1 MNDPFFPPPSID
13 PEQKLSPL
21 QRLRM
26 YDSLM
31 INAER
36 WLMAHDYHRQ
46 RQNVLYQSLHQPGIV
61 YGLGVCKTDA
71 PRAVTAKF
79 REQPWLKIQ
88 PGIAID
94 WEGNPII
101 VPKAIDFPLNFP
113 ATSTNEPLNIY
124 LVISYRDPEQLSY
137 KSNSETIQ
145 ETFRIDQKNSIPV
158 EGEVELCRFLWLPG
172 NNEIEHPKNLFF
184 PKVNELNLNYRY
196 QAGFRP
202 KAMVSIG
209 TLDTLSDETRKNLEQ
224 LMYSISTLYPA
235 LNGREVIDSV
245 LLIGLEKVVKYDLF
259 YLSIRDLQQLKER
272 ELSILDKYIANGG
285 VILIEATTNH
295 NQIEK
300 IAQFIQIKFKF
311 NSSVWH
317 KTLSREHPLRNKPFL
332 FVALPEINRYP
343 IELWHNDNGIILI
356 EGNLSAAWGYDEGL
370 FLSRNDIRTAQEF
383 GINILHYAWQR
394 KQLMALIGSFS

>member
-31 INAER
+31 ITADR

-71 PRAVTAKF
+71 PRGVSAKF
-79 REQPWLKIQ
+79 RQQPWLKVQ

-101 VPKAIDFPLNFP
+101 VPKAVDFPLNFP
-113 ATSTNEPLNIY
+113 ATSTNELVNIY

-137 KSNSETIQ
+137 KSDSETIQ
-145 ETFRIDQKNSIPV
+145 ETFRIDQKNSVPTD
-158 EGEVELCRFLWLPG
+158 GEVELCRFLWQAG
-172 NNEIEHPKNLFF
+172 NYEIEHPKNPLS
-184 PKVNELNLNYRY
+184 PQINELDFNHRYRS
-196 QAGFRP
+196 GFRP
-202 KAMVSIG
+202 KATVSIT
-209 TLDTLSDETRKNLEQ
+209 TLNTLSDKIRDHLKL
-224 LMYSISTLYPA
+224 LMNSVATLYPP
-235 LNGREVIDSV
+235 LTGRTLIDSI
-245 LLIGLEKVVKYDLF
+245 LLISLEKIAKYDLL
-259 YLSIRDLQQLKER
+259 YLSITDLHQLKER
-272 ELSILDKYIANGG
+272 ELSILDKYTASGG
-285 VILIEATTNH
+285 VILIEN
-295 NQIEK
+295 NSSSDRIKE
-300 IAQFIQIKFKF
+300 IAEFVQTKFKF
-311 NSSVWH
+311 NSNIWQ
-317 KTLSREHPLRNKPFL
+317 KTLTREHPLRNQPFL

-356 EGNLSAAWGYDEGL
+356 EGNLSAAWGYDEEL

-394 KQLMALIGSFS
+394 KHFMSLINSGF

>member
-31 INAER
+31 ITADR

-71 PRAVTAKF
+71 PRGVSAKF
-79 REQPWLKIQ
+79 RQQPWLKVQ

-101 VPKAIDFPLNFP
+101 VPKAVDFPLNFP
-113 ATSTNEPLNIY
+113 ATSTNELVNIY
-124 LVISYRDPEQLSY
+124 LVVSYRDPEQLNH
-137 KSNSETIQ
+137 KSDGETIQ
-145 ETFRIDQKNSIPV
+145 ETFRIDQKNSVPTD
-158 EGEVELCRFLWLPG
+158 GEVELCRFLWQPG
-172 NNEIEHPKNLFF
+172 NYEIEHPKNPLS
-184 PKVNELNLNYRY
+184 PQINELDLNHRYR
-196 QAGFRP
+196 AGFRP
-202 KAMVSIG
+202 KATVSIT
-209 TLDTLSDETRKNLEQ
+209 TLNTLSDKIRDNLKL
-224 LMYSISTLYPA
+224 LMHSVATLYPP
-235 LNGREVIDSV
+235 LTGSTLIDSI
-245 LLIGLEKVVKYDLF
+245 LLISLEKIAKYDLL
-259 YLSIRDLQQLKER
+259 YLSIADLHQLKER
-272 ELSILDKYIANGG
+272 ELSILDKYTASGG
-285 VILIEATTNH
+285 VILIEN
-295 NQIEK
+295 NSNSDRIKE
-300 IAQFIQIKFKF
+300 IAEFVQTKFKF
-311 NSSVWH
+311 NSNIWQ
-317 KTLSREHPLRNKPFL
+317 KTLSREHPLRNQPFL

-343 IELWHNDNGIILI
+343 IELWHNDDGIILI
-356 EGNLSAAWGYDEGL
+356 EGNLSAAWGYDEEL

-394 KQLMALIGSFS
+394 KHLMSLITSGF